1 MICKYMY
8 KCLCIGT
15 FNNATGHTIRRIMM
29 IKDVCHTNAKR
40 KKGKI
45 KTKYSLQNYSCTDN

>member
-1 MICKYMY
+1 MY

-15 FNNATGHTIRRIMM
+15 INNATGHTIRRIMM

-40 KKGKI
+40 KKRKNKDKI
-45 KTKYSLQNYSCTDN
+45 